1 MKCKICLAKLKK
13 GTSVCPECGNKLI
26 ETEEILEEAPAKPKK
41 NRKGLKIGLAVTGL
55 VLLAVVLTGA
65 VLHFTG
71 VINIKKLFSE
81 QDIFYKA
88 SYTAANAKVERKGKT
103 VIAKLGNQKLTN
115 SELQIHYWTTVQDF
129 VSYYGGSAR
138 YVKYI
143 TGMDPDV
150 ALDAQVYDETTGKT
164 YQQWFLENSIE
175 SWRRYAVLAQL
186 AENAGHQLTAE
197 QQQALDTFPE
207 TVKQDA
213 LAAGY
218 ADVEAYVDYFYPG
231 SSLEGYI
238 SYNAIILKAMSYYEV
253 LYDSMMPTQAEMEAY
268 YAQNEATFQKN
279 KIAKEDGLY
288 HNIRMIYI
296 PMADEIGEID
306 GKPAHTQKEWDECLP
321 KAQRVIADFEAEGGG
336 EEFFAQL
343 ATEVSSHTETAQNG
357 GLFTKLTKHTIIA
370 EDPDEPFAEA
380 FKEWYLAEERKPGDV
395 GLVKDDNGSVH
406 GYQILYYCS
415 GTAIWEYE
423 TQTAVLAEKTDAM
436 LQEAETKHP
445 INIKYSKIVL
455 GQVEKAETA
464 TNPT

>member
-1 MKCKICLAKLKK
+1 MKCEFCSAKIKK
-13 GTSVCPECGNKLI
+13 GQTVCPECGKELTDTEKVEAKNEKL
-26 ETEEILEEAPAKPKK
+26 EK

-71 VINIKKLFSE
+71 VINIKKMFSK

-88 SYTAANAKVERKGKT
+88 SYTVANAKVERKGKA
-103 VIAKLGNQKLTN
+103 VIAKLGNQELTN
-115 SELQIHYWTTVQDF
+115 SELQIHYWTAVQDF
-129 VSYYGGSAR
+129 VSYYGGSAL
-138 YVKYI
+138 YVKYL
-143 TGMDPDV
+143 TGMDPNV

-186 AENAGHQLTAE
+186 AEDAGHQLNAE
-197 QQQALDTFPE
+197 QQQALDAFPE
-207 TVKQDA
+207 TVKQEA
-213 LAAGY
+213 QAAGY
-218 ADVEAYVDYFYPG
+218 ADVEAYVDNYYPG
-231 SSLEGYI
+231 SSLAGYI

-296 PMADEIGEID
+296 PVVGDIGEID
-306 GKPAHTQKEWDECLP
+306 GKPAYTQKEWDECLP
-321 KAQRVIADFEAEGGG
+321 KAQKVIEDFNAEGGG

-343 ATEVSSHTETAQNG
+343 ATEVSFHSETSQNG
-357 GLFTKLTKHTIIA
+357 GLITRLTKHTVIA

-395 GLVKDDNGSVH
+395 GLVKDDNGKVQ

-415 GTAIWEYE
+415 GKAIWEYE

-436 LQEAETKHP
+436 LQEAEVKHP

-455 GQVEKAETA
+455 GQVENAETA